1 MKKHILKKWN
11 DSNYLR
17 DMQDLFERLT
27 NNFTQKIITGVDISG
42 IELSAVATPEILRLC
57 SLYNSNITE
66 SNISYSKIELS
77 MSDSTISRSLFSHS
91 KIHTIFSNCN
101 VELTDFTK
109 SEFLSNLNDSIFTQC
124 IFDNVKFKGRGLK
137 EYGGRRTKFIN
148 CSFKNALFKRVEFR
162 ASQFINCSF
171 EDTLFDHCDLRGTK
185 FIGSFPTMEQLIN
198 FDKSYLPQFIIEKSQ
213 T

>member
-1 MKKHILKKWN
+1 
-11 DSNYLR
+11 
-17 DMQDLFERLT
+17 
-27 NNFTQKIITGVDISG
+27 
-42 IELSAVATPEILRLC
+42 
-57 SLYNSNITE
+57 
-66 SNISYSKIELS
+66 

-124 IFDNVKFKGRGLK
+124 IFDNVKFKGRGLN

-148 CSFKNALFKRVEFR
+148 CSF
-162 ASQFINCSF
+162 
-171 EDTLFDHCDLRGTK
+171 EDTLFDRCDLRGTK